1 MINSCPYQVGGS
13 LPEDAPTYAVRQA
26 DYQLY
31 DKLKAGEFCYVLN
44 SRQMGKSSLLVRT
57 MHRLQAEGFSCA
69 SIDISDIGS
78 KHISLEQ
85 WYGGVAY
92 KLITYFNLFEPV
104 EFITWWQDRQL
115 MSPVQRLSD
124 LIETV
129 LLAKIRPS
137 PNAPEHKTGK
147 IVIFIDE
154 IDSVLSFKTPLD
166 DFFALIRACYNKR
179 AQNPEYHRLTFALLG
194 VGTPSDLISDPTR
207 TPFNIGYAIDLY
219 GFTLQEAQPL
229 AHGLEGKTGNPQQLL
244 AEILKWT
251 GGQPFLTQ
259 KLCKLVLQQAE
270 ELERTMFAKML
281 SLTPLTP
288 LSHEGRGGGIKNSV
302 GGEGDDKNGVFPE
315 EQQETAA
322 STESEA
328 AWLENIV
335 RTRIIE
341 SWEYQD
347 EPTHLKTIR
356 DRLLRNPQRA
366 SRLLG
371 LYQKIL
377 QQGEIPAGDSPET
390 TELRLSGLTVRR
402 DGKLTV
408 SNRIYREVFNP
419 IWVEKTLTD
428 LRPYAEALAA
438 WLASNCQDSS
448 RLLRGQALQDAREWA
463 AGKSLSNSDYQFLAA
478 SSDAELE
485 ELRKREE
492 QRQLEIERLCREKEL
507 LEQLNQ
513 EQERRKIAQYKFL
526 RERLMRAEIIGRTT
540 GAVISIAAF
549 LIGVFWVKASIDD
562 SNAKLNAFSSFSEAL
577 VAENRPQDALI
588 ESLRAAKEMNRY
600 LGVTSDTRL
609 RVLTALHQAVYNGK
623 QVEQLQGHA
632 GAVRS
637 ISFSPDS
644 QTIAT
649 GSDDSTLK
657 LWRRDGTLLATFKE
671 PLPVS
676 SVSFSPDG
684 KILASASGET
694 VKLRTANGQELLTLK
709 GHQAAV
715 TGVSFSPKGDI
726 IASSSE
732 DKTVKLWSAGDGKLR
747 LTFHPHPDIIRA
759 VSVSPDGKTLAGASD
774 DKTVKIWRLS
784 DGKLLYTLYGHSD
797 RIMGVTFSRDG
808 QTIATAS
815 ADSTARFWSKDA
827 TLLSILK
834 HPEPVT
840 SVSFSPDSKTVA
852 TGSAGGVVRLWH
864 RDGTLLKTLN
874 RQDSKVAKKLT
885 AVSFSPDGELLAGAS
900 SDGAVILWNL
910 HLDDLLVRGC
920 DLVRDY
926 LRTNPSVRE
935 GDRHLC
941 DDIGREK

>member
-1 MINSCPYQVGGS
+1 MKNSCPYQVGGS

-26 DYQLY
+26 DSQLY
-31 DKLKAGEFCYVLN
+31 EKLKAGEFCYVLN
-44 SRQMGKSSLLVRT
+44 CRQMGKSSLLVRT
-57 MHRLQAEGFSCA
+57 MHRLQAEGFDCA

-78 KHISLEQ
+78 KQISLEQ

-92 KLITYFNLFEPV
+92 KLITCFNLFEPV
-104 EFITWWQDRQL
+104 EFITWWQDREL

-129 LLAKIRPS
+129 LLEKIRPS
-137 PNAPEHKTGK
+137 PNAPQNQTGK

-179 AQNPEYHRLTFALLG
+179 AQNSEYHRLTFALLG

-207 TPFNIGYAIDLY
+207 TPFNIGHAIDLY

-229 AHGLEGKTGNPQQLL
+229 AKGLEGKTANPQQLI

-270 ELERTMFAKML
+270 E
-281 SLTPLTP
+281 
-288 LSHEGRGGGIKNSV
+288 
-302 GGEGDDKNGVFPE
+302 
-315 EQQETAA
+315 QQEKGATI
-322 STESEA
+322 EGEA
-328 AWLENIV
+328 EWLENLV
-335 RTRIIE
+335 RNRIID

-377 QQGEIPAGDSPET
+377 HQGEIPAGDSPET

-419 IWVEKTLTD
+419 NWVEKTLSD

-485 ELRKREE
+485 EFRKREE
-492 QRQLEIERLCREKEL
+492 QRLLEIERLCREKEL
-507 LEQLNQ
+507 LEQLNK

-526 RERLMRAEIIGRTT
+526 RERLLRAEIIGRTT
-540 GAVISIAAF
+540 GAVMSIAAF
-549 LIGVFWVKASIDD
+549 LVGVFWVKASMDD
-562 SNAKLNAFSSFSEAL
+562 SNAKLNAFSSFSEAIL
-577 VAENRPQDALI
+577 AENRPQDALI

-600 LGVTSDTRL
+600 LGVPSDTRI

-649 GSDDSTLK
+649 GSDDSTVK

-671 PLPVS
+671 PRPVS
-676 SVSFSPDG
+676 SVTFSPDG
-684 KILASASGET
+684 KTLASASGDT
-694 VKLRTANGQELLTLK
+694 VKLRTAKGQEILTLK

-732 DKTVKLWSAGDGKLR
+732 DKTVKLWSAVDGKLR
-747 LTFHPHPDIIRA
+747 LTLHPHPDIIRA
-759 VSVSPDGKTLAGASD
+759 VSISPDGKTLAGASD
-774 DKTVKIWRLS
+774 DKTVKIWRLI
-784 DGKLLYTLYGHSD
+784 DGKLLYTLYGHTD
-797 RIMGVTFSRDG
+797 RIMGVTFSPDG
-808 QTIATAS
+808 QMLATAS

-834 HPEPVT
+834 HPESVT

-864 RDGTLLKTLN
+864 RDGTLLKTLH
-874 RQDSKVAKKLT
+874 RQDSQKATKLT

-900 SDGAVILWNL
+900 SDGAVMLWNL

-920 DLVRDY
+920 DLMRDY
-926 LRTNPSVRE
+926 LENNPNVRE

>member
-1 MINSCPYQVGGS
+1 
-13 LPEDAPTYAVRQA
+13 
-26 DYQLY
+26 
-31 DKLKAGEFCYVLN
+31 
-44 SRQMGKSSLLVRT
+44 
-57 MHRLQAEGFSCA
+57 
-69 SIDISDIGS
+69 
-78 KHISLEQ
+78 
-85 WYGGVAY
+85 
-92 KLITYFNLFEPV
+92 
-104 EFITWWQDRQL
+104 
-115 MSPVQRLSD
+115 
-124 LIETV
+124 
-129 LLAKIRPS
+129 
-137 PNAPEHKTGK
+137 
-147 IVIFIDE
+147 
-154 IDSVLSFKTPLD
+154 
-166 DFFALIRACYNKR
+166 
-179 AQNPEYHRLTFALLG
+179 
-194 VGTPSDLISDPTR
+194 
-207 TPFNIGYAIDLY
+207 
-219 GFTLQEAQPL
+219 
-229 AHGLEGKTGNPQQLL
+229 
-244 AEILKWT
+244 
-251 GGQPFLTQ
+251 
-259 KLCKLVLQQAE
+259 
-270 ELERTMFAKML
+270 
-281 SLTPLTP
+281 
-288 LSHEGRGGGIKNSV
+288 
-302 GGEGDDKNGVFPE
+302 
-315 EQQETAA
+315 
-322 STESEA
+322 
-328 AWLENIV
+328 
-335 RTRIIE
+335 
-341 SWEYQD
+341 
-347 EPTHLKTIR
+347 
-356 DRLLRNPQRA
+356 
-366 SRLLG
+366 
-371 LYQKIL
+371 
-377 QQGEIPAGDSPET
+377 
-390 TELRLSGLTVRR
+390 LRLSGLTVRR

-419 IWVEKTLTD
+419 TWVEKTLSD

-478 SSDAELE
+478 SADAELE

-492 QRQLEIERLCREKEL
+492 LRQLEIERLCREKEL
-507 LEQLNQ
+507 LEQLNK
-513 EQERRKIAQYKFL
+513 EQERRKLAQFKFL
-526 RERLMRAEIIGRTT
+526 RERLLRAEIIGRTT
-540 GAVISIAAF
+540 GAVMSIAAF
-549 LIGVFWVKASIDD
+549 LVGVFWVKASMDD

-588 ESLRAAKEMNRY
+588 ESLRAAKEMNHY
-600 LGVTSDTRL
+600 LGVTSDTRI

-623 QVEQLQGHA
+623 QLDQLQGHA

-676 SVSFSPDG
+676 SVTFSPDG
-684 KILASASGET
+684 KTLASASGET

-732 DKTVKLWSAGDGKLR
+732 DKTVKLWSAGDGKFR
-747 LTFHPHPDIIRA
+747 LTLHPHPDIIRA
-759 VSVSPDGKTLAGASD
+759 LSVAHDGKTLAGASD
-774 DKTVKIWRLS
+774 DRTVKIWRVS

-797 RIMGVTFSRDG
+797 RVLGVTFSPDG
-808 QTIATAS
+808 QMLATAS

-874 RQDSKVAKKLT
+874 RQESKVAKKLT

-900 SDGAVILWNL
+900 SDGAVMLWNL

-926 LRTNPSVRE
+926 LRTNPNVRE

-941 DDIGREK
+941 DGIGREK

>member
-26 DYQLY
+26 DSQLY

-57 MHRLQAEGFSCA
+57 MHRLQAEGFDCA

-78 KHISLEQ
+78 KQISLEQ

-92 KLITYFNLFEPV
+92 KLITCFNLFEAE
-104 EFITWWQDRQL
+104 EFMTWWQDRQL
-115 MSPVQRLSD
+115 MSPVQRLSE
-124 LIETV
+124 LIESV

-137 PNAPEHKTGK
+137 PNAPENQTGK

-207 TPFNIGYAIDLY
+207 TPFNIGHAIDLY
-219 GFTLQEAQPL
+219 GFTPQEAQPL
-229 AHGLEGKTGNPQQLL
+229 AKGLEGKTGSPQECL

-259 KLCKLVLQQAE
+259 KLCKLVAQKA
-270 ELERTMFAKML
+270 
-281 SLTPLTP
+281 
-288 LSHEGRGGGIKNSV
+288 
-302 GGEGDDKNGVFPE
+302 E
-315 EQQETAA
+315 EQQEKGATI
-322 STESEA
+322 EGEA
-328 AWLENIV
+328 EWLENLV
-335 RTRIIE
+335 RTRIID

-377 QQGEIPAGDSPET
+377 QQGEIPAGDSPEN
-390 TELRLSGLTVRR
+390 TELRLSGLTLRR

-419 IWVEKTLTD
+419 TWVEKTLSD

-507 LEQLNQ
+507 LEQLNK
-513 EQERRKIAQYKFL
+513 EQERRKIAQFKFL
-526 RERLMRAEIIGRTT
+526 RERLLRAEIIGRST
-540 GAVISIAAF
+540 GAIMSIAAF

-649 GSDDSTLK
+649 GSDDSTVK

-671 PLPVS
+671 PRPVS
-676 SVSFSPDG
+676 SVTFSPDG
-684 KILASASGET
+684 KTLASASGET
-694 VKLRTANGQELLTLK
+694 VKLRTANGQEILTLK

-715 TGVSFSPKGDI
+715 TGVSFSQKGDL

-732 DKTVKLWSAGDGKLR
+732 DKTVKLWSAGDGKLL
-747 LTFHPHPDIIRA
+747 LTLNRHPDIIRA
-759 VSVSPDGKTLAGASD
+759 VSISPDGKTLAGASD

-784 DGKLLYTLYGHSD
+784 DGKLLYTLYGHND
-797 RIMGVTFSRDG
+797 RIMGVTFSSDG
-808 QTIATAS
+808 QMLATAS

-840 SVSFSPDSKTVA
+840 SVSFSPDSKTIA

-874 RQDSKVAKKLT
+874 RQDSQKATKLT

-900 SDGAVILWNL
+900 SDGAVMLWNF

-920 DLVRDY
+920 DLARDY
-926 LRTNPSVRE
+926 LRTNPNVRE